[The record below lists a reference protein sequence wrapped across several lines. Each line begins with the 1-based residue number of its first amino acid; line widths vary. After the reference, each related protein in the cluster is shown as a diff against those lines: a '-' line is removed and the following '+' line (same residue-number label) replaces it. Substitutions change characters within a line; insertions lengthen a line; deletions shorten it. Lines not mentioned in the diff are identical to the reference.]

1 MLPIA
6 IFPCITGVAL
16 GLLVKACGG
25 TVRPPWTRLPVQAS
39 ALRAVVARWTHNAET
54 RQLAV
59 VTRRTVVAVDRM
71 GVVHLVSGDWVT
83 VTTTFVVSIMVCCT
97 RKLLSDNTCYCTAK
111 HVSQYS
117 VYSIQSQVSTAIM
130 LYKVTI

>member
-6 IFPCITGVAL
+6 VFPCITGVAL

-25 TVRPPWTRLPVQAS
+25 AVRPPWTRLPVQAG
-39 ALRAVVARWTHNAET
+39 ALRAVVARWTHDAET

-59 VTRRTVVAVDRM
+59 VTRWTVVAVDGM
-71 GVVHLVSGDWVT
+71 GVVDLGSGDQVTT

-97 RKLLSDNTCYCTAK
+97 RKLLSDNACYCTDQAR
-111 HVSQYS
+111 VSVFSVFYTITGLNSQY
-117 VYSIQSQVSTAIM
+117 A
-130 LYKVTI
+130 L

>member
-6 IFPCITGVAL
+6 VFPCITGAAL

-25 TVRPPWTRLPVQAS
+25 AVRPPWTRLPVQAG
-39 ALRAVVARWTHNAET
+39 ALRAVVARWTHDAET

-59 VTRRTVVAVDRM
+59 VTRWTVVAVDRM
-71 GVVHLVSGDWVT
+71 GVVHLVSGDQVT

-97 RKLLSDNTCYCTAK
+97 KKLSDIACYCTDQA
-111 HVSQYS
+111 HVSVFSVFYTITSLNSQY
-117 VYSIQSQVSTAIM
+117 A
-130 LYKVTI
+130 L